1 MSKCVSDEGVERVLT
16 CQVCEVSK
24 GLLSVKKLTAA
35 GHRVVMDENVA
46 FIEDKTTGEKIWLE
60 EVGGMYALRLWVPT
74 GFQGQGTRQ

>member
-1 MSKCVSDEGVERVLT
+1 M
-16 CQVCEVSK
+16 
-24 GLLSVKKLTAA
+24 KKLTAA